1 MLVPI
6 FGGNIELER
15 NRCRPLEVADM
26 QDQRILPS
34 FLGAPRVERN
44 NDVRV
49 HHFKGTP
56 KFAQDLHRNFGF
68 MWFDMVFFKTDKNT
82 NH

>member
-1 MLVPI
+1 LLIPI
-6 FGGNIELER
+6 YGSNIELER
-15 NRCRPLEVADM
+15 NRSRPLMMADT
-26 QDQRILPS
+26 QDQWIQAAL
-34 FLGAPRVERN
+34 LCAPRVERN

-68 MWFDMVFFKTDKNT
+68 MWFDMVFFKTAKNT
-82 NH
+82 KH